1 MISFQGPQKNFY
13 EKGNDELYALVLP
26 FNKFNIEY
34 LCASKGFVQF
44 QFIE

>member
-1 MISFQGPQKNFY
+1 MISFQGPQKLY

-26 FNKFNIEY
+26 FNKFYGIPKRY
-34 LCASKGFVQF
+34 QGFVQF